1 MRFQVQELFDDF
13 HSGDET
19 HVMFYY
25 GWLNFWI
32 KCSERLP
39 EASGK
44 IEAIIRPVTG
54 VSHDVCCWARFQ
66 PYCTCIINTA
76 NRLDTNKTGGNAK
89 RAFQSRKS
97 PKSCR
102 ALQSYKTPGDWA
114 RELSKPSTHCASL
127 VVKIEKKRFSFLVGV
142 SGRDVTK
149 KACFGIWPLLAG
161 PGPQPIDP
169 LFWLKVLLET
179 RSKSASVEPWIEFL
193 AYL

>member
-1 MRFQVQELFDDF
+1 MRFQVQELFVDF

-114 RELSKPSTHCASL
+114 RELSKPSTHSASL
-127 VVKIEKKRFSFLVGV
+127 VVKIEKKRFSFLVGDFWTWRHKEGMFWNLATF
-142 SGRDVTK
+142 GRPWAPTH
-149 KACFGIWPLLAG
+149 WPTLLA
-161 PGPQPIDP
+161 QS
-169 LFWLKVLLET
+169 F
-179 RSKSASVEPWIEFL
+179 VEN
-193 AYL
+193 